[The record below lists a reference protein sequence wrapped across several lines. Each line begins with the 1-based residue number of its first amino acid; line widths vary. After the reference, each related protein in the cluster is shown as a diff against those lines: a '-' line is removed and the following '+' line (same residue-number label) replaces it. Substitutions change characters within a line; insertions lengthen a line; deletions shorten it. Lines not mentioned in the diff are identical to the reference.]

1 METEYDFLFKIV
13 LIGDAGV
20 GKTSIVRRYTDGVFT
35 SAGIPTIGVD
45 FCIKT
50 LQIGTNMVKLQ
61 IWDTAG
67 QERFRTIT
75 QSYYRS
81 ADAIV
86 LVYDIGAIQTYQN
99 LQEWLTEVDRYAGAS
114 VHKILIG
121 NKSDR
126 TDREVSQD
134 LGEKFADQHGMPFLE
149 TSAKTANNIEE
160 LFLRLAKNLR
170 DVHSSKKLNQP
181 SSNSTKPNTVAL
193 NKDTPPSGGGAGGSC
208 C

>member
-1 METEYDFLFKIV
+1 MCAVDV
-13 LIGDAGV
+13 VPCAVDVVPCVCCGC
-20 GKTSIVRRYTDGVFT
+20 
-35 SAGIPTIGVD
+35 SAL
-45 FCIKT
+45 CIKHT
-50 LQIGTNMVKLQ
+50 ILQLQ

-86 LVYDIGAIQTYQN
+86 LVYDIGAIQTYKN
-99 LQEWLTEVDRYAGAS
+99 LQEWLTEVDRYAGAA

-126 TDREVSQD
+126 TDREVSHE
-134 LGEKFADQHGMPFLE
+134 LGDKFADQYGMPFLE

-170 DVHSSKKLNQP
+170 DMHASKKLNQP
-181 SSNSTKPNTVAL
+181 SSNTAKPNTVAL
-193 NKDTPPSGGGAGGSC
+193 NKDTPPTGTAGGGC

>member
-1 METEYDFLFKIV
+1 MLK
-13 LIGDAGV
+13 
-20 GKTSIVRRYTDGVFT
+20 S
-35 SAGIPTIGVD
+35 S
-45 FCIKT
+45 
-50 LQIGTNMVKLQ
+50 LQLQ

-86 LVYDIGAIQTYQN
+86 LVYDIGAIQTYKN

-126 TDREVSQD
+126 TDREVSQE
-134 LGEKFADQHGMPFLE
+134 LGEKFADQYGMPFLE

-160 LFLRLAKNLR
+160 LFHRLAKNLR

-181 SSNSTKPNTVAL
+181 SSSATKPNTVAL
-193 NKDTPPSGGGAGGSC
+193 NKDTPPSGGGGSGGGC

>member
-1 METEYDFLFKIV
+1 MLWSKS
-13 LIGDAGV
+13 
-20 GKTSIVRRYTDGVFT
+20 SIII
-35 SAGIPTIGVD
+35 SI
-45 FCIKT
+45 
-50 LQIGTNMVKLQ
+50 LQLQ

-86 LVYDIGAIQTYQN
+86 LVYDIGAIQTYKN
-99 LQEWLTEVDRYAGAS
+99 LQEWLTEVDRYAGAT

-126 TDREVSQD
+126 TDREVSHE
-134 LGEKFADQHGMPFLE
+134 LGGKFAEQYGMPFLE

-160 LFLRLAKNLR
+160 LFQQLAKSLR
-170 DVHSSKKLNQP
+170 DLHASKKLNQP
-181 SSNSTKPNTVAL
+181 ASNATKPNTVAL
-193 NKDTPPSGGGAGGSC
+193 NKDTPAANGSGGGC

>member
-1 METEYDFLFKIV
+1 MLK
-13 LIGDAGV
+13 
-20 GKTSIVRRYTDGVFT
+20 SM
-35 SAGIPTIGVD
+35 
-45 FCIKT
+45 
-50 LQIGTNMVKLQ
+50 LQLQ